1 MNSMV
6 PAGRA
11 FCLSLRLRL
20 LRSAADAATDPAR
33 FVTGL
38 LGVGLSALQVPCVPW
53 LSAVLRFDTVGAP
66 PAWGYPPAPEGP
78 GWPGWPE

>member
-6 PAGRA
+6 PTGRA

-53 LSAVLRFDTVGAP
+53 LSGLPMLETVWAAAG
-66 PAWGYPPAPEGP
+66 
-78 GWPGWPE
+78 